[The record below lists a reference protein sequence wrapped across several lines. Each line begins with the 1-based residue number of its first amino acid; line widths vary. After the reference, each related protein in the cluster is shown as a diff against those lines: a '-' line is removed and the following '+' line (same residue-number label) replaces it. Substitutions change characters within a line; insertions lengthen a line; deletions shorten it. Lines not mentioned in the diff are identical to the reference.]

1 MRGRVL
7 PGLVGALALLGAGCS
22 GGSGVDAPAG
32 SSTPSASA
40 SPSAASPTP
49 VALPRAREPR
59 GPQSGACYALSYE
72 EAVAPT
78 ASRRSVACSEP
89 HTALT
94 FSTDRLSTVVDGHL
108 LAVDA
113 DRVREQPATRC
124 PEELDSFLGGDQRA
138 LRLSMLRTVWFTPT
152 VSQSDAGA
160 EWYRCDVIAVG
171 AEAEL
176 AELGPDL
183 EGVLGREEGAE
194 RYGMCGTA
202 APDAADFSRVV
213 CSRDHTWRAIEVV
226 DLGSGAYPGTDQ
238 ARAAGQTPCED
249 AGRDVAADALDF
261 EWGYEWPTAE
271 QWDAGQT
278 YGRCWVPDPG

>member
-1 MRGRVL
+1 MRRRVL
-7 PGLVGALALLGAGCS
+7 LGVVAALALLVSGCS
-22 GGSGVDAPAG
+22 GGSGVDAPTG
-32 SSTPSASA
+32 SSTPSSPASPSSASA
-40 SPSAASPTP
+40 SP

-59 GPQSGACYALSYE
+59 GPQTGSCYALSYE

-78 ASRRSVACSEP
+78 TSRRTTPCAEP

-94 FSTDRLSTVVDGHL
+94 FSTGRLSTVVDGHL

-124 PEELDSFLGGDQRA
+124 PEALGGFLGGDQRA

-160 EWYRCDVIAVG
+160 EWFRCDVIAVG

-176 AELGPDL
+176 ADLGPDL
-183 EGVLGREEGAE
+183 DGVLGREEGAQ

-202 APDAADFSRVV
+202 APDAADFRRVV
-213 CSRDHTWRAIEVV
+213 CSRDHAWRAIDVV
-226 DLGSGAYPGTDQ
+226 DLGTATYPGTEQ

-278 YGRCWVPDPG
+278 YGRCWAPDPG